1 MDISQSDIENI
12 LREEKWSI
20 SLATLM
26 VKLSL
31 QQSNINRLRLTS
43 LIKWNPNIKRTYMRV
58 GTETQTFYYLK
69 QAIEEF

>member
-12 LREEKWSI
+12 LREEKGSI

-58 GTETQTFYYLK
+58 GKETQTFYYLK

>member
-12 LREEKWSI
+12 LREEKGSI

-31 QQSNINRLRLTS
+31 QQTI
-43 LIKWNPNIKRTYMRV
+43 
-58 GTETQTFYYLK
+58 
-69 QAIEEF
+69 

>member
-1 MDISQSDIENI
+1 
-12 LREEKWSI
+12 
-20 SLATLM
+20 M
-26 VKLSL
+26 VKLPL